1 MCKEVLHKVY
11 VATPL
16 YWYSSSSKNLV
27 IFETAIICRSMC
39 WFPVFCARRRNES
52 RDAET
57 LLVIGQ
63 ANSLKQL
70 RISVE
75 GQRNVV
81 FITKHQTWGHY
92 STNVSNRLRILATCS
107 ITITNKQNH
116 NVIDYDSIVS
126 NHDYNRD
133 YICLETSSE
142 RKKKNIC
149 SFM

>member
-1 MCKEVLHKVY
+1 
-11 VATPL
+11 
-16 YWYSSSSKNLV
+16 
-27 IFETAIICRSMC
+27 MC

-70 RISVE
+70 RISAE

-92 STNVSNRLRILATCS
+92 STNVSDRLRLLATGS

-116 NVIDYDSIVS
+116 NVIDHDYIES

-133 YICLETSSE
+133 YICLETCSEKKTFAVLCKYIFRQHTILINAINEITNLLGSSTE
-142 RKKKNIC
+142 K
-149 SFM
+149 